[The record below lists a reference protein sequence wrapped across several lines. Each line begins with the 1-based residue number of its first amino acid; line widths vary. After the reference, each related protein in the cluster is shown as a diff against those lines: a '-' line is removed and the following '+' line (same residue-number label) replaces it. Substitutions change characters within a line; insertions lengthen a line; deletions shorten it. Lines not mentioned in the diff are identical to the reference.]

1 METKTW
7 ALASYPTPPS
17 AMANRPFAAHALW
30 SRMCWNRLKAAWRGR
45 QSLKWR
51 YAVTS
56 DAIAKSLS
64 AWLMRRPP
72 LMRPDWFSRMVAS

>member
-51 YAVTS
+51 YAVTRDS
-56 DAIAKSLS
+56 IAE
-64 AWLMRRPP
+64 AV
-72 LMRPDWFSRMVAS
+72 RMACEAPAAYAPGLVQ